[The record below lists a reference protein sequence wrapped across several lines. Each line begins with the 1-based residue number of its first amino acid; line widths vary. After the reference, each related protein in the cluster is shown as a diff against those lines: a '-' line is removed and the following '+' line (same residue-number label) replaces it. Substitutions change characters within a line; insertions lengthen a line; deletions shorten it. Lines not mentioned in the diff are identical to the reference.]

1 MRVMRIGNTFFIEV
15 GNLEWPIR
23 RRHVEL
29 AVISTLFVIG
39 AIGLA
44 LVITGCAAKVPANGA
59 VPGRKGTPI
68 ENALAYNASLAEAN
82 KTIAQTVIDA
92 TNTGAAG
99 VAPLIPVDA
108 ANKILIMQSKVAD
121 ADRQLTPLLSDVGNL
136 QKNATRIEQ
145 LLDDIK
151 GAAGTLVSSG
161 DLGIADA
168 KTQTKI
174 ASGITNVY
182 NLADVII
189 NTLVQGGLIPKGT
202 PPPVTQ

>member
-1 MRVMRIGNTFFIEV
+1 MRVMRIGNTWFIEL
-15 GNLEWPIR
+15 GSLGRAIR
-23 RRHVEL
+23 RRHMETAAIAVCLLVL
-29 AVISTLFVIG
+29 AILS
-39 AIGLA
+39 LA
-44 LVITGCAAKVPANGA
+44 LLIGGCAAKVPASGTT
-59 VPGRKGTPI
+59 PGRNGTPI

-82 KTIAQTVIDA
+82 KVIAQTVIDA
-92 TNTGAAG
+92 SNGA
-99 VAPLIPVDA
+99 APLIPVA
-108 ANKILIMQSKVAD
+108 SANKILIMQSKVAD

-151 GAAGTLVSSG
+151 GAAGALVSSG
-161 DLGIADA
+161 DLGIKDA
-168 KTQTKI
+168 ATQTKI

-202 PPPVTQ
+202 Q